1 MSGIV
6 GIVSTRNTVPGL
18 LHSLQRM
25 EEPGHNSC
33 GLVVHGLQGQTN
45 SPARL
50 HRHRRA
56 QRASAWIEQMAQSEK
71 PALNGLQGMI
81 GMGHCGQNPTT
92 GSHALHNVLPQMSHG
107 PNSHLNSPARVA
119 VVMHG
124 QTQATPLLL
133 EAMIERDYSFKSQSA
148 SELVA
153 HLIDATYQ
161 SDPVQAVRR
170 VLGLLHGPLAMGVM
184 FKGEPQKMFV
194 VQRDKKL
201 YWGSGPTHIAWAST
215 TDALPK
221 DTIDLTPLCAAQ
233 VLEIHSS
240 ETIISHC
247 LHT

>member
-1 MSGIV
+1 
-6 GIVSTRNTVPGL
+6 
-18 LHSLQRM
+18 
-25 EEPGHNSC
+25 
-33 GLVVHGLQGQTN
+33 
-45 SPARL
+45 
-50 HRHRRA
+50 
-56 QRASAWIEQMAQSEK
+56 MAQSGQPE
-71 PALNGLQGMI
+71 LNGLQGLV

-92 GSHALHNVLPQMSHG
+92 GAHALHHVLPQMSHG
-107 PNSHLNSPARVA
+107 PDAHLNSPARVA
-119 VVMHG
+119 VVLHG
-124 QTQATPLLL
+124 KLQATASLR
-133 EAMIERDYSFKSQSA
+133 EAMIERGYPFKSQNTT
-148 SELVA
+148 ELMA

-161 SDPVQAVRR
+161 SDPVQALRR
-170 VLGLLHGPLAMGVM
+170 AMELLQGPLAMGVM

-221 DTIDLTPLCAAQ
+221 DTIDMIPLCAAQ